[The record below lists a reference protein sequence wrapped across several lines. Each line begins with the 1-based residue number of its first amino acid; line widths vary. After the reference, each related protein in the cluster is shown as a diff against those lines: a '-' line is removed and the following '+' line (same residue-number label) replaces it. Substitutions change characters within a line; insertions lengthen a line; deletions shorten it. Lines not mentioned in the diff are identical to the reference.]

1 MDTRPAWPGSTG
13 PGPDRRSS
21 QSGGVEARSG
31 GAWPTGHPRSSSRR
45 RRARRPAAIISKSLT
60 LNGASFPGL
69 RQNGVNLANG
79 ADYTVSANTLTL
91 TAAALTRLAGNRS

>member
-1 MDTRPAWPGSTG
+1 M
-13 PGPDRRSS
+13 
-21 QSGGVEARSG
+21 
-31 GAWPTGHPRSSSRR
+31 
-45 RRARRPAAIISKSLT
+45 ISKSLT